1 MPLMWKNYPNNRASK
16 RYTYTL
22 INPQASTGGFQM
34 LFKRWAIDEDVCI
47 LWELRETGNHGNLHF
62 ERKKC
67 HSIGSYHV
75 S

>member
-1 MPLMWKNYPNNRASK
+1 
-16 RYTYTL
+16 
-22 INPQASTGGFQM
+22 M

-67 HSIGSYHV
+67 HSIGSYYV

>member
-1 MPLMWKNYPNNRASK
+1 MEELYKQPRFKAVYI
-16 RYTYTL
+16 YTL
-22 INPQASTGGFQM
+22 IYPQASTGGFQM

-67 HSIGSYHV
+67 HSIGSYYV